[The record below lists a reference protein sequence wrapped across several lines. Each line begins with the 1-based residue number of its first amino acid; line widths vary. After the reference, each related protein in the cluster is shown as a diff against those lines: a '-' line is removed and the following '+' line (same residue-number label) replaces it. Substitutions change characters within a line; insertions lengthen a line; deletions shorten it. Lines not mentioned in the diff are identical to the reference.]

1 VALDLPW
8 HAMLSGVE
16 TAEFFLFFYNKQLAY
31 YLPKRLLDSTG
42 INEIRTMMQNNIRD
56 RARNSKSV

>member
-1 VALDLPW
+1 
-8 HAMLSGVE
+8 MLSGVE

-42 INEIRTMMQNNIRD
+42 INEIRTMMQNKHPRSGAQLEL
-56 RARNSKSV
+56 RSAAV